1 MRRSSKL
8 SAAALSVTV
17 ACFAA
22 LALDPAGPGSRGEVT
37 RGLALAAAPLSF
49 ALAIRSG
56 TGIWRGPALIRFPVE
71 HAVLRCGAEAEQI
84 RAAAQVRGALG
95 GAGHVHP
102 ARLVLAVAAWG
113 LAGTVA
119 ACAAAGAASPVPC
132 KPMVALT
139 ILAVVARISLP
150 ARPFWYRE
158 RQDGSVVLYPPSAA
172 ARVRARRVA

>member
-22 LALDPAGPGSRGEVT
+22 LALDLVGPGIQGEVT

-71 HAVLRCGAEAEQI
+71 YAVLRYAAAAEEI

-95 GAGHVHP
+95 GAGHVYP

-119 ACAAAGAASPVPC
+119 VCAAAGAAFPVPC
-132 KPMVALT
+132 KPTVALT
-139 ILAVVARISLP
+139 ILAVVARIALP

-158 RQDGSVVLYPPSAA
+158 RQDGSIVLYPPSAA
-172 ARVRARRVA
+172 PHVRTRRAP